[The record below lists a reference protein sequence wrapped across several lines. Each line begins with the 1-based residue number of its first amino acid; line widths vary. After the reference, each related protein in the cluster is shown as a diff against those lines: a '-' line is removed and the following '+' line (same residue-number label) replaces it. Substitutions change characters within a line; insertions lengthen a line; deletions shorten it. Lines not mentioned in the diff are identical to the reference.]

1 MLIRPAHRYPVC
13 GLGLE
18 SDLGDTLCLP
28 TQSKKG
34 PLCK

>member
-1 MLIRPAHRYPVC
+1 MSIRPAHRYPVS
-13 GLGLE
+13 GLGLG
-18 SDLGDTLCLP
+18 SDLGDTLCPP